1 MVVEFQK
8 EEPQES
14 VFKEEESRNRDPL
27 KAWAHV
33 SLTSSSFLCI
43 LLVKA
48 KGASLVSMEEDKE
61 AHLSVGE

>member
-33 SLTSSSFLCI
+33 SLDILVIPLYSIGQSKGSQPSFH
-43 LLVKA
+43 
-48 KGASLVSMEEDKE
+48 GR
-61 AHLSVGE
+61 G